1 MFLKKKMKK
10 KALKSLNKIVVEKG
24 EQKITSSRNGLI
36 KIYRFLRFQRIDW
49 NFFWLSQFYITTKP
63 Q

>member
-1 MFLKKKMKK
+1 MKK
-10 KALKSLNKIVVEKG
+10 KALKSLKKIAVEKG

-49 NFFWLSQFYITTKP
+49 NFFWLSLFYITTKP